1 LNLNSD
7 LLYINHS
14 CDPSLI
20 FDTGNLNVLVGP
32 KGLKVGDELT
42 FFYPSTEWDM
52 AQPFKCLCGTS
63 VCRGT
68 IAGAKAMPPAKLE
81 GYWLN
86 GHIRQLL
93 EEQSNAQ
100 RSGTEALTNG
110 DATSKALKDA
120 LSQAE
125 KVVEAARLALDTYLR
140 SGQTGVV
147 HGQEGLLGNGT
158 GRRGPT
164 SRELSGEM
172 GGDTRAC

>member
-1 LNLNSD
+1 M
-7 LLYINHS
+7 
-14 CDPSLI
+14 
-20 FDTGNLNVLVGP
+20 LVGP
-32 KGLKVGDELT
+32 KGLKPGDELT
-42 FFYPSTEWDM
+42 FFYPSTEWHM
-52 AQPFKCLCGTS
+52 AQPFQCLCSTP

-68 IAGAKAMPPAKLE
+68 IAGAKSMPPSKLE

-93 EEQSNAQ
+93 EEQRQQQTSSAKSISEND
-100 RSGTEALTNG
+100 

-125 KVVEAARLALDTYLR
+125 KVVEAARLALETYV
-140 SGQTGVV
+140 SGQNGVV
-147 HGQEGLLGNGT
+147 HGQKQVLGNGT
-158 GRRGPT
+158 GRRGPS

>member
-1 LNLNSD
+1 
-7 LLYINHS
+7 
-14 CDPSLI
+14 
-20 FDTGNLNVLVGP
+20 
-32 KGLKVGDELT
+32 
-42 FFYPSTEWDM
+42 M
-52 AQPFKCLCGTS
+52 AQPFQCLCSTP

-68 IAGAKAMPPAKLE
+68 IAGAKSMPPSKLE

-93 EEQSNAQ
+93 DEQHGSA
-100 RSGTEALTNG
+100 RKSFTENE
-110 DATSKALKDA
+110 DATSQALRDA

-125 KVVEAARLALDTYLR
+125 KVVEAARVALETYV
-140 SGQTGVV
+140 GAQAGVV
-147 HGQEGLLGNGT
+147 HGQKLAMENSS